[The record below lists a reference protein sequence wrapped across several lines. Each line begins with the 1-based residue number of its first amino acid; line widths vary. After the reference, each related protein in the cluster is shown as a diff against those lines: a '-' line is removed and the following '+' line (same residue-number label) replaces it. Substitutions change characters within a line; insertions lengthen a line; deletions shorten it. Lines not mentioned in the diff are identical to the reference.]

1 MVEEVE
7 EWEVEK
13 WVVDEVEEWEVE
25 KWEVEELEVWVGNV
39 RLRRPTHILICFSLH
54 NRPSGH

>member
-13 WVVDEVEEWEVE
+13 WV
-25 KWEVEELEVWVGNV
+25 VEELEVWVGNV

>member
-1 MVEEVE
+1 MEEVE